1 MLVRGRPRHARRRS
15 VWPIWLV
22 GAAAVVAILLA
33 VVHAGRGT
41 IGSADDPGPQHV
53 LPGMTVETAP
63 SPVRGL
69 IVTSLRSE
77 GQAAAE
83 GVEVGD
89 TIAAIDGHGFVTL
102 DKAAAYLHNDLRST
116 VSLTIVHDQNRRVV
130 ALERAET

>member
-1 MLVRGRPRHARRRS
+1 MLARGRARHARRGPA
-15 VWPIWLV
+15 WPVWLV
-22 GAAAVVAILLA
+22 GVAAMVAILL
-33 VVHAGRGT
+33 VVGHGGRGP
-41 IGSADDPGPQHV
+41 IGPGGDPGAQHL

-63 SPVRGL
+63 PPVRGL

-102 DKAAAYLHNDLRST
+102 DKAAAYLHNDMRST

>member
-1 MLVRGRPRHARRRS
+1 MLVRGRPRHARRRLA
-15 VWPIWLV
+15 WPIWLV
-22 GAAAVVAILLA
+22 AGAIVVVIVLA
-33 VVHAGRGT
+33 VVHAGRGP
-41 IGSADDPGPQHV
+41 IDPAGDPGPQHV

-63 SPVRGL
+63 PPMRGL

-130 ALERAET
+130 ALDRAET